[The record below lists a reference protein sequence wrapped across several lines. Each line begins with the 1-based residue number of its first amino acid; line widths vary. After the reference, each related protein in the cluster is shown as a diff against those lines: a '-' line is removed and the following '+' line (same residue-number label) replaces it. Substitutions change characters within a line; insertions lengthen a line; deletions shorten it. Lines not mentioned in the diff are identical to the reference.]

1 MQSAF
6 AILVSASLVCVAN
19 AFLKPANSSG
29 PASELKIA
37 AVEICNATST
47 IRTAAGLAPVGGRDQ
62 GSAEVLLELEQQTED
77 LAEQAH
83 AIWVNATANQRQ
95 IQLRRRS
102 SRAST
107 MKGIPAAS
115 ADPAGH
121 AVAVLE
127 RSGSIVVQNS
137 KEGAN
142 RGNLTMGNEDAQISN
157 GNFTL
162 EKPGSKKGRSI
173 PGLRAAMGTVLQALQ
188 HVQSAARAQRL
199 GNGGEDVVSGAQLVM
214 DRARELYSTVEVA
227 TARVA
232 GGTDAQTRVE
242 ERLTK
247 IQSRIMTQSADL
259 GNDPLAMTRELRLVK
274 HVVREAV
281 GGNVRHN
288 KAARAYAKEA
298 LKEDTST
305 Q

>member
-1 MQSAF
+1 MHSAF
-6 AILVSASLVCVAN
+6 AILASASLVYVAN
-19 AFLKPANSSG
+19 AFLKPAISSG

-37 AVEICNATST
+37 AVEISNATST

-62 GSAEVLLELEQQTED
+62 ESAAVLLELEQYTED

-83 AIWVNATANQRQ
+83 ALWINATANQRKVQ
-95 IQLRRRS
+95 ARGRS
-102 SRAST
+102 S
-107 MKGIPAAS
+107 GYPAAS

-121 AVAVLE
+121 PVAVLE

-137 KEGAN
+137 KEGAV
-142 RGNLTMGNEDAQISN
+142 RWNLTMGNGDAQISN

-162 EKPGSKKGRSI
+162 EKPGSSKKGKSV
-173 PGLRAAMGTVLQALQ
+173 PGLRAAMGVLLEALQ

-199 GNGGEDVVSGAQLVM
+199 GKGGEDLVSGVQLVM
-214 DRARELYSTVEVA
+214 DRSRELYNTVEVA

-242 ERLTK
+242 EKLTK
-247 IQSRIMTQSADL
+247 IQSRISKQSTDL

-274 HVVREAV
+274 HLVREAV

-288 KAARAYAKEA
+288 KVARSYARET
-298 LKEDTST
+298 LKEDAGT